1 MTTMCITIHG
11 TFLPPPE
18 PDASL
23 ARRPIAVMVAP
34 TSGVTMTGSS
44 AEGIETVPHSVSDLT
59 TAKEVVGN
67 G

>member
-1 MTTMCITIHG
+1 VNAMCITIHG
-11 TFLPPPE
+11 TFLPPDD

-23 ARRPIAVMVAP
+23 ARRPIALMVAS
-34 TSGVTMTGSS
+34 TSGVTTTGSS
-44 AEGIETVPHSVSDLT
+44 AEGIETVPHSVPDLT

>member
-1 MTTMCITIHG
+1 MCITIHG
-11 TFLPPPE
+11 TFLPPDD

-23 ARRPIAVMVAP
+23 ARRPIALMVAS
-34 TSGVTMTGSS
+34 TSGVTTTGSS
-44 AEGIETVPHSVSDLT
+44 AEGIETVPHSVPDLT